1 MKLSFALEILLRPK
15 TVLGKRKSLR
25 AVESLVLVATR
36 RLLYEVESFALK
48 MLLRLKA
55 LAQNRTWR
63 MMNTGSD
70 SSELA

>member
-25 AVESLVLVATR
+25 GVESLVLVATR
-36 RLLYEVESFALK
+36 FFESLALK
-48 MLLRLKA
+48 MLLRPKA

-70 SSELA
+70 NSKLA